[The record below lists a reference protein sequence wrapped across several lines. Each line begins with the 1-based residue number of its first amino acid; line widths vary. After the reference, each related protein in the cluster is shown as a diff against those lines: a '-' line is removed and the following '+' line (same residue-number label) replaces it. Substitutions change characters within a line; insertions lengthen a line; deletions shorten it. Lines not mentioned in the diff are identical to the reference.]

1 MKNAFSRRFQSLV
14 DQLTQGDKIQFAELT
29 GKSASHVYKI
39 CRGASR
45 PSMAYLQSLY
55 DEFQVDLSWLLTGE
69 SSNSEQASSV
79 GFKDLVHAPRFD
91 VQASAGGGMSVG
103 AENITDNFAFNK
115 RWLSSQ
121 LRVSSDQVAFVEI
134 SGDSMHPTLEDGDMV
149 LIDLSQQQVNAE
161 GIFLL
166 KHEGDL
172 MAKRLKRSANNDLSV
187 SSDNT
192 DYPCWTLDA
201 SSLEEN
207 PVAGRVVW
215 CGRKV

>member
-14 DQLTQGDKIQFAELT
+14 DQLTQGDKKQFAELT

-69 SSNSEQASSV
+69 SSNFEQTPTV
-79 GFKDLVHAPRFD
+79 GLKDLVHAPKFD
-91 VQASAGGGMSVG
+91 VQASAGAGMSVG
-103 AENITDNFAFNK
+103 AEDITENFAFNK

-149 LIDLSQQQVNAE
+149 LIDMSQRQVSSE
-161 GIFLL
+161 GVFLL

-172 MAKRLKRSANNDLSV
+172 MAKRLKRNGNNDLSV
-187 SSDNT
+187 SSDNA
-192 DYPCWTLDA
+192 DYPSWTIGA